1 MRLFKLISII
11 LIVILSAYIF
21 TQKRYQNI
29 SEGGTPNMSDLIKW
43 KLTREKAQWPS
54 LPKVNNVT
62 PVKLQNRINGDEAVV
77 TYINHASFLIQMNGL
92 NILTDPIW
100 SEYAGPFG
108 KFGVKRTIY
117 PGLNIEQLPKI
128 DFILISHSHYD
139 HLDLP
144 SIEALTKN
152 NDNVKILMGLGV
164 SKYIDYCKTTN
175 NCKELDW
182 WDHIENKSSD
192 IEFHFVPAYH
202 WSSRALFDYNT
213 SLWGG
218 FIIQNNK
225 NSIYFAGDTGFGDGK
240 VFTQIK
246 NKFSNITLS
255 LLPIGAYKPNWFFK
269 NMHTSPEDSVKIF
282 KILGSEYAIPMHYD
296 TFQLSDEEYK
306 DPLIDL
312 EQATIKQQIE
322 NDKFHILSPGQSW
335 QFPY

>member
-11 LIVILSAYIF
+11 SIVILSAYIF

-29 SEGGTPNMSDLIKW
+29 SEGGTPNLYYLIKW
-43 KLTREKAQWPS
+43 KLNREKSQWPN
-54 LPKVNNVT
+54 LPKVNTVAS
-62 PVKLQNRINGDEAVV
+62 VKLENKINNNEAVV

-92 NILTDPIW
+92 NIITDPIW

-117 PGLNIEQLPKI
+117 PGINIEQLPKI

-152 NDNVKILMGLGV
+152 NDNIKILTGLGV
-164 SKYIDYCKTTN
+164 NRYIDYCKTTT

-182 WDHIENKSSD
+182 WDHIENKGSD
-192 IEFHFVPAYH
+192 IEFHFVPAHH
-202 WSSRALFDYNT
+202 WSSRTLFDKNT

-218 FIIQNNK
+218 FIIK
-225 NSIYFAGDTGFGDGK
+225 SKDKSIYFAGDTGFGEGK
-240 VFTQIK
+240 IFRIIK
-246 NKFSNITLS
+246 EKFQNITLS
-255 LLPIGAYKPNWFFK
+255 ILPIGAYKPEWFLQ
-269 NMHTSPEDSVKIF
+269 NMHSTPEESAKIF
-282 KILGSEYAIPMHYD
+282 KILESEYAIPMHYD
-296 TFQLSDEEYK
+296 TFQLSDEEYQ

-312 EQATIKQQIE
+312 KQAITKHQIE
-322 NDKFHILSPGQSW
+322 KDKFQILSPGQSW
-335 QFPY
+335 QLPY